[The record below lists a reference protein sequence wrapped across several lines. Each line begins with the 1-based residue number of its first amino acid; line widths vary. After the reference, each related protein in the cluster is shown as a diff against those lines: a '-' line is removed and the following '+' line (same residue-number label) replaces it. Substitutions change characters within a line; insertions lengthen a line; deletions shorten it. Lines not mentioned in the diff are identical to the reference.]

1 VPTDAAPRVNGPT
14 SAREAEERLLAWFSR
29 EAVGGALVALSG
41 GGDSALLVS
50 LAGEALGPRRA
61 LAATSRSDSLP
72 PGELDDARR
81 QAADAGLEHDVL
93 AGRETDLEGFRR
105 NGPDRCFHC
114 KDSVYTE
121 LTALARARGLA
132 LVLDGTHADD
142 LEGHRPGHAAALR
155 HGVRSPLLEC
165 GLGKAWVRAV
175 SRRRGLSTWDKPSE
189 ACLSS
194 RFPYGTEVTPEGL
207 SRVAR
212 AERVLKDLG
221 LRSVRVRVHDPVA
234 RVEVPLSELP
244 VLLEPGVRERV
255 VDGIK
260 AAGFAYVALDLEGL
274 RSGSLNEVLRP
285 PSP

>member
-1 VPTDAAPRVNGPT
+1 VPSDTALRVNGPQ
-14 SAREAEERLLAWFSR
+14 SAQEAEARLLTWFSR
-29 EAVGGALVALSG
+29 EAAGGALVALSG
-41 GGDSALLVS
+41 GADSALLVS
-50 LAGEALGPRRA
+50 LAREALGTGRV
-61 LAATSRSDSLP
+61 LAATSRSESLP
-72 PGELDDARR
+72 PGELDDARE
-81 QAADAGLEHDVL
+81 QAAGAGVEHVVL
-93 AGRETDLEGFRR
+93 AGHETDLEGFRR

-114 KDSVYTE
+114 KDALYGE
-121 LTALARARGLA
+121 LATLA
-132 LVLDGTHADD
+132 LSRGFAVVVDGTHADD

-165 GLGKAWVRAV
+165 GLGKLWVRAV

-207 SRVAR
+207 ARVAR
-212 AERVLKDLG
+212 AEQVLKTLG

-234 RVEVPLSELP
+234 RIEVPLDALP
-244 VLLEPGVRERV
+244 ALLEPGVRERV
-255 VDGIK
+255 VEGIK

-285 PSP
+285 PTP